1 MGFFISREYKGLYSR
16 QATTNAPRTVDDDD
30 IQPVVGD
37 SAAGHV
43 QPAEKSGQTLA
54 SRGGGV

>member
-16 QATTNAPRTVDDDD
+16 QAATNAPRTVDDDD

-37 SAAGHV
+37 SAAGH
-43 QPAEKSGQTLA
+43 SA
-54 SRGGGV
+54 SNTKPS